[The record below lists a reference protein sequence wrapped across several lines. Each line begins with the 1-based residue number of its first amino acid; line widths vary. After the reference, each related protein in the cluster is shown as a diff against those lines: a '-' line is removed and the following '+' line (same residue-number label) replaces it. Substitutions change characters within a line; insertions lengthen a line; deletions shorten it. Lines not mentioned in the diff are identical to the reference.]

1 KKRGKI
7 RMKYLKL
14 EGEENTTFDRDLNY
28 RYYNQIYKNQEI
40 VIDKNLR
47 LMLKNRLDNGFKQ
60 AKLSKQ
66 SATIDDMINDLD
78 LLTAVEQLQSIIN
91 QYPIINKTFDKSAFI
106 DTLDTQVLMF
116 KLVNIKVDNDL
127 NIESFEIVAK
137 YIFSDENK
145 ESEINTVRNI
155 LYNIIKS
162 DDYSLSLFKKIIE
175 KSRRRFDR
183 DLVKVSNV
191 KYTSDDKFKLNTVN
205 LTFLF

>member
-1 KKRGKI
+1 
-7 RMKYLKL
+7 MKYLKL

-137 YIFSDENK
+137 YIVSDENK

-162 DDYSLSLFKKIIE
+162 DDYSLSLFQKIIE

>member
-1 KKRGKI
+1 
-7 RMKYLKL
+7 MKYLKF
-14 EGEENTTFDRDLNY
+14 EGNDNTTFDRDLNY
-28 RYYNQIYKNQEI
+28 RYFNQIYKNQEI

-78 LLTAVEQLQSIIN
+78 LLIAVEQLQSIIN

-137 YIFSDENK
+137 YIVSDENK

-162 DDYSLSLFKKIIE
+162 DDYSLSLFQKIIE

-183 DLVKVSNV
+183 DLVKVINV

>member
-1 KKRGKI
+1 
-7 RMKYLKL
+7 MKYLKFS
-14 EGEENTTFDRDLNY
+14 GEENTTFDRDLNY

-66 SATIDDMINDLD
+66 SATIDDLINDLD

-91 QYPIINKTFDKSAFI
+91 QYPIINKTFDKSAFM

-116 KLVNIKVDNDL
+116 KLINIKVDNDL
-127 NIESFEIVAK
+127 NIESFEILAK
-137 YIFSDENK
+137 YIINNQNK

-162 DDYSLSLFKKIIE
+162 DDYSLSLFQKIIE

>member
-1 KKRGKI
+1 
-7 RMKYLKL
+7 MKYLKF

-28 RYYNQIYKNQEI
+28 CYYNQIYKNQEI

-116 KLVNIKVDNDL
+116 KLVNIKVGNDL

-137 YIFSDENK
+137 YIVSDENK

-162 DDYSLSLFKKIIE
+162 DDYSLSLFQKIIE

>member
-1 KKRGKI
+1 
-7 RMKYLKL
+7 MKYLKF

-28 RYYNQIYKNQEI
+28 RYFNQIYKNQEI

-137 YIFSDENK
+137 YIVSDENK
-145 ESEINTVRNI
+145 ESEINIVRNI

-162 DDYSLSLFKKIIE
+162 DDYSLSLFQKIIE

>member
-1 KKRGKI
+1 
-7 RMKYLKL
+7 MKYLKF
-14 EGEENTTFDRDLNY
+14 EGKENTTFDRDLNY
-28 RYYNQIYKNQEI
+28 RYYNQIYKNQEL
-40 VIDKNLR
+40 VIDKDFR
-47 LMLKNRLDNGFKQ
+47 LILKSRVDNGFKQ
-60 AKLSKQ
+60 EKLSKQ

-116 KLVNIKVDNDL
+116 KLVNIKVDSDL
-127 NIESFEIVAK
+127 KIENFEVLAK
-137 YIFSDENK
+137 YIVFDENK

-162 DDYSLSLFKKIIE
+162 DDYSLALFQKIIG
-175 KSRRRFDR
+175 KSKKRLDT

-191 KYTSDDKFKLNTVN
+191 KYTADDKFKLNTVN

>member
-1 KKRGKI
+1 
-7 RMKYLKL
+7 MKYLKF

-28 RYYNQIYKNQEI
+28 RYYNQIYKNLEL
-40 VIDKNLR
+40 VIDKNFR

-137 YIFSDENK
+137 YIVSDENK

-162 DDYSLSLFKKIIE
+162 DDYSLSLFQKLLKNQEEDLIE
-175 KSRRRFDR
+175 I
-183 DLVKVSNV
+183 
-191 KYTSDDKFKLNTVN
+191 
-205 LTFLF
+205 

>member
-1 KKRGKI
+1 
-7 RMKYLKL
+7 MKYLEF
-14 EGEENTTFDRDLNY
+14 EGKENTTFDRDLNY
-28 RYYNQIYKNQEI
+28 RYYNQIYKNQEL
-40 VIDKNLR
+40 VIDKDFR
-47 LMLKNRLDNGFKQ
+47 LILKNRLDNGFKKE
-60 AKLSKQ
+60 KLSKQ

-78 LLTAVEQLQSIIN
+78 LLTAVEQLQPIIN
-91 QYPIINKTFDKSAFI
+91 QYPIINKTFDKTAFI

-116 KLVNIKVDNDL
+116 KLINIKVDNDL

-137 YIFSDENK
+137 YIIDNQNK

-162 DDYSLSLFKKIIE
+162 DDYSLALFQKIIG
-175 KSRRRFDR
+175 KSRRKFDS

-191 KYTSDDKFKLNTVN
+191 KYTADNKFKLNTVN

>member
-1 KKRGKI
+1 
-7 RMKYLKL
+7 MKYLRF
-14 EGEENTTFDRDLNY
+14 EGKENTTFDRNLNY

-40 VIDKNLR
+40 VIDKDLR

-60 AKLSKQ
+60 DKLSKQ

-91 QYPIINKTFDKSAFI
+91 QYPIANKTFDKSAFI

-116 KLVNIKVDNDL
+116 KLVNIKVDFDL
-127 NIESFEIVAK
+127 NIESFEILAK
-137 YIFSDENK
+137 YIVDNQNK

-162 DDYSLSLFKKIIE
+162 DDYSLALFQKIIG
-175 KSRRRFDR
+175 KLRRRLDS

-191 KYTSDDKFKLNTVN
+191 KYTADDKFKLNTVN

>member
-1 KKRGKI
+1 
-7 RMKYLKL
+7 MKYLEFVGK
-14 EGEENTTFDRDLNY
+14 ENTTFDRDLNY
-28 RYYNQIYKNQEI
+28 RYYNQIYKNQEL
-40 VIDKNLR
+40 VIDKDFR
-47 LMLKNRLDNGFKQ
+47 LILKNRLDNGFKKE
-60 AKLSKQ
+60 KLSKQ

-78 LLTAVEQLQSIIN
+78 LLTAVEQLQPIIN
-91 QYPIINKTFDKSAFI
+91 QYPIINKTFDKTAFI

-116 KLVNIKVDNDL
+116 KLINIKVDNDL

-137 YIFSDENK
+137 YIIDNQNK

-162 DDYSLSLFKKIIE
+162 DDYSLALFQKIIG
-175 KSRRRFDR
+175 KSRRKFDS

-191 KYTSDDKFKLNTVN
+191 KYTADNKFKLNTVN